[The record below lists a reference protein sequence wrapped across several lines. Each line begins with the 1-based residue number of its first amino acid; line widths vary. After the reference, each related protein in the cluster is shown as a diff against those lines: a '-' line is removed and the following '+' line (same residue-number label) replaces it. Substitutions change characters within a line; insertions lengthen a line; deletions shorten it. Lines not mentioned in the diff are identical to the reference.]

1 MSGLPRYSVP
11 AAQDIAAMQDSRK
24 KIVAWI
30 LAEDYGVKVARQ
42 NNIPLEVMES
52 YGFPPSENS

>member
-1 MSGLPRYSVP
+1 
-11 AAQDIAAMQDSRK
+11 MQDSRK